1 MRAGLRGDV
10 ARGLDLGCGAGTGA
24 LSLAAQV
31 DRVIGTDINPRAV
44 ALSRINAALNGIG
57 NVEFREGDMF
67 APVAGE
73 NFDLIISQPPFV
85 STPPGLAAASYE
97 SGGARGDELPLRL
110 LARNSRLS
118 REKWPR
124 GDSC

>member
-1 MRAGLRGDV
+1 MRAGRRGGWRADSIWV
-10 ARGLDLGCGAGTGA
+10 AARAPER
-24 LSLAAQV
+24 LSLAAKV

-73 NFDLIISQPPFV
+73 TFDLIISQPPFV
-85 STPPGLAAASYE
+85 STPPGP
-97 SGGARGDELPLRL
+97 RRRRL
-110 LARNSRLS
+110 
-118 REKWPR
+118 
-124 GDSC
+124 